1 MINYKISVSM
11 LYRDLNKPFLWG
23 DIDLNRNCDFEGA
36 GSCTVTCNGT
46 SIACSNDTISYP

>member
-1 MINYKISVSM
+1 M

-23 DIDLNRNCDFEGA
+23 DIDLNQNCDFEGA

-46 SIACSNDTISYP
+46 TIACSNDTISYP